1 MTHLPEEQFHVY
13 LYDKRVGRLHRRG
26 DTTRFVFEPDYW
38 DDPNR
43 AVLGLRF
50 EENRNERH
58 QNHLH
63 LPRWFSNL
71 LPEGRLR
78 DWIAHARGATVGRE
92 MELLAQVGHDLPGA
106 VRVLAA
112 DEAVPVD
119 LSTDSA
125 TNSILDNAS
134 NPLWRFSLAG
144 VGLKFSL
151 FASGDRLVLPAYGEG
166 GDWIVK
172 LPDSAY
178 PDLPWNELAMMK
190 LAGAVGIEVPEM
202 RLIHRDQVGTLPDP
216 AWAGTQGW
224 AYAVKRFDRGA
235 RRELIHIEDLAQV
248 RGFWPD
254 KKYEGSYET
263 VAALVYRNHDSVA
276 LREFSRRLMFNI
288 LIGNGDAHLK
298 NWSLIYHDQRIPT
311 LAPAYDLVSTF
322 DYCPPSKR
330 PQDMALS
337 LNRSRRFEDM
347 RLTAFS
353 RLDEKLKAQ
362 AGLEDVAREVVE
374 LVLKEWPQAA
384 EVLANQPELA
394 SKIKDFI
401 DQRAE
406 QLLSCCRG
414 LG

>member
-50 EENRNERH
+50 EENHNERH

-63 LPRWFSNL
+63 LPPWFSNL

-78 DWIAHARGATVGRE
+78 DWIAHARGAAVGRE

-112 DEAVPVD
+112 DETVPVD
-119 LSTDSA
+119 LSTDPA
-125 TNSILDNAS
+125 TNSILDNSS

-151 FASGDRLVLPAYGEG
+151 LASGDRLVLPACSKG

-202 RLIHRDQVGTLPDP
+202 RLIHRDQAETLPDR
-216 AWAGTQGW
+216 AWAGTQNW

-235 RRELIHIEDLAQV
+235 RRESIHIEDLAQV

-254 KKYEGSYET
+254 KKYDGSYET
-263 VAALVYRNHDSVA
+263 VAALVYRNRDSVA
-276 LREFSRRLMFNI
+276 LCEFSRRLMFNI

-298 NWSLIYHDQRIPT
+298 NWSLIYHNQRIPT

-322 DYCPPSKR
+322 NYRPSSEGLE
-330 PQDMALS
+330 DMALS
-337 LNRSRRFEDM
+337 LNRSKRFEDM
-347 RLTAFS
+347 RLSAFS

-374 LVLKEWPQAA
+374 QVLKEWPQAA

-401 DQRAE
+401 NQRAA
-406 QLLSCCRG
+406 QLLRMPVSFA
-414 LG
+414 